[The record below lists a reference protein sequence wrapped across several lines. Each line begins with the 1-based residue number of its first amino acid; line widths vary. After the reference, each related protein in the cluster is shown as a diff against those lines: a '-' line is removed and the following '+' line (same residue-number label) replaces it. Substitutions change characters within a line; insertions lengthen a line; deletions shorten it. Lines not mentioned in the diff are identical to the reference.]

1 MMSVAMPNRRSS
13 VSSTA
18 VKPAVVP
25 RHVAVIMD
33 GNGRWAKERGLP
45 RTEGHRRGADAVQR
59 TVEGCVDL
67 GVEFLTLYAFSSE
80 NWKRPKAE
88 VEALMKLLDRFL
100 RTKLDEML
108 KKNVRFQAIG
118 RLTDLP
124 ASCQEALHR
133 SIDRTAGNTG
143 LTLILALSY
152 GGREEIVDGVKS
164 VLRHVQDGHLDPA
177 MITPEVF
184 SKHLYTRYWPDP
196 DLLIRTSGELRLS
209 NFLLWQLSYA
219 EFWVTPKLWPDF
231 DVSDLEAAFA
241 AFGRR
246 ERRFGGI

>member
-1 MMSVAMPNRRSS
+1 MPTRAA
-13 VSSTA
+13 STTSA
-18 VKPAVVP
+18 KVPAVP

-67 GVEFLTLYAFSSE
+67 GVEFLTMYAFSSE
-80 NWKRPKAE
+80 NWKRPKPE
-88 VEALMKLLDRFL
+88 IEALMKLLDRFL
-100 RTKLDEML
+100 RTKLDVML
-108 KKNVRFQAIG
+108 KQNVRFQAIG

-124 ASCQEALHR
+124 MSCQEALHR
-133 SIDRTAGNTG
+133 AIDRTATNTG

-219 EFWVTPKLWPDF
+219 EFWVTSKMWPDF
-231 DVSDLEAAFA
+231 GKPDLEEAFA
-241 AFGRR
+241 AFAGR

>member
-1 MMSVAMPNRRSS
+1 MPNRRSAA
-13 VSSTA
+13 VSSA
-18 VKPAVVP
+18 EKPGVIP

-33 GNGRWAKERGLP
+33 GNGRWARERGLP

-59 TVEGCVDL
+59 TVEGCVDM
-67 GVEFLTLYAFSSE
+67 GVEFLTLYAFSAE

-124 ASCQEALHR
+124 ASCQDALHR

-164 VLRHVQDGHLDPA
+164 VLRHVQEGHLDPA
-177 MITPEVF
+177 MITPDVF
-184 SKHLYTRYWPDP
+184 CKHLYTRYWPDP

-219 EFWVTPKLWPDF
+219 EFWVTSKLWPDF
-231 DVSDLEAAFA
+231 DVSDLEAAFS
-241 AFGRR
+241 AFARR